1 VAHPLSI
8 GAAGAAPQAGFVAAG
23 SATGFLRF
31 SDSDLAAC
39 PSVQPVPRWDGVV
52 MHITSMFRRLTF
64 ANVTSLLALFVA
76 LGGTS
81 YAAIKLPA
89 NSVGPT
95 QLKNHS
101 ITIRKIERKA
111 LASLH
116 GARGVPGPQGA
127 GGVPGPQGV
136 QGLRGLQGPRGA
148 AGPSGNAAIGDGTI
162 TTSKLANSSVTQSK
176 LGLTTAISS
185 TGVNGTANKAALATC
200 PPGTSVISG
209 AVEVVD
215 QNGYVLNGVAAVS
228 YSGPLLF
235 SGQHWEG
242 AAYRT
247 AGSANYGLNAIAICM
262 AS

>member
-1 VAHPLSI
+1 VR
-8 GAAGAAPQAGFVAAG
+8 G
-23 SATGFLRF
+23 
-31 SDSDLAAC
+31 
-39 PSVQPVPRWDGVV
+39 WDGVA
-52 MHITSMFRRLTF
+52 MLITSIFRRLTF
-64 ANVTSLLALFVA
+64 ANATSLVALFVA

-81 YAAIKLPA
+81 YAAVKLPA
-89 NSVGPT
+89 NSVGST
-95 QLKNHS
+95 QLRNHS
-101 ITIRKIERKA
+101 ITVRKIDRQA

-116 GARGVPGPQGA
+116 GATGAPGLQGARGVAGPQGA
-127 GGVPGPQGV
+127 Q
-136 QGLRGLQGPRGA
+136 GLQGPRGA
-148 AGPSGNAAIGDGTI
+148 AGPSGTTTIGDGTI
-162 TTSKLANSSVTQSK
+162 TTAKLADSSVTQGK
-176 LGLTTAISS
+176 LGLTTATSS

-215 QNGYVLNGVAAVS
+215 QNGYVLNGVAAIS

-247 AGSANYGLNAIAICM
+247 TGTASYGLNAIAICM

>member
-1 VAHPLSI
+1 MP
-8 GAAGAAPQAGFVAAG
+8 
-23 SATGFLRF
+23 
-31 SDSDLAAC
+31 
-39 PSVQPVPRWDGVV
+39 
-52 MHITSMFRRLTF
+52 ITSIFRRLTF

-81 YAAIKLPA
+81 YAAITLPA
-89 NSVGPT
+89 NSVGAT
-95 QLKNHS
+95 QLKNRS
-101 ITIRKIERKA
+101 ITIRKIDRKA
-111 LASLH
+111 LASLQR
-116 GARGVPGPQGA
+116 AS
-127 GGVPGPQGV
+127 GVPGPQGV
-136 QGLRGLQGPRGA
+136 QGVQGPRGA
-148 AGPSGNAAIGDGTI
+148 AGPSGNTVVGDGTI

-176 LGLTTAISS
+176 LGLTTAVSS
-185 TGVNGTANKAALATC
+185 TAVDGTAKKAALATC

-247 AGSANYGLNAIAICM
+247 AGTANFGLNAIAICM
-262 AS
+262 AT

>member
-1 VAHPLSI
+1 MP
-8 GAAGAAPQAGFVAAG
+8 
-23 SATGFLRF
+23 
-31 SDSDLAAC
+31 
-39 PSVQPVPRWDGVV
+39 
-52 MHITSMFRRLTF
+52 ITSIFRRLTF

-81 YAAIKLPA
+81 YAAITLPA
-89 NSVGPT
+89 NSVGAT
-95 QLKNHS
+95 QLKNRS
-101 ITIRKIERKA
+101 ITIRKIDRKA
-111 LASLH
+111 LASLQR
-116 GARGVPGPQGA
+116 AS
-127 GGVPGPQGV
+127 GVPGPQGV
-136 QGLRGLQGPRGA
+136 QGPTGA
-148 AGPSGNAAIGDGTI
+148 AGPSGNTVVGDGTI

-185 TGVNGTANKAALATC
+185 TAVDGTAKKAALATC

-247 AGSANYGLNAIAICM
+247 AGTANFGLNAIAICM
-262 AS
+262 AT